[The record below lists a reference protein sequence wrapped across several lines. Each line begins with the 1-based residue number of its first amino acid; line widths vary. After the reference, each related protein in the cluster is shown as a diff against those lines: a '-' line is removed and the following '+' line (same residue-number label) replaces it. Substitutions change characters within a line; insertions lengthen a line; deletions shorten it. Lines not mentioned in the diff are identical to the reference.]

1 MMYREE
7 EQLQRCCVNQ
17 FKWRYSRYFRLLTH
31 PANEGTADPK
41 RGARLKA
48 MGVQAGVPDLLL
60 FVARNG
66 YHGLAIEMKSR
77 KGKHGG
83 SACLKAGGG
92 NAEGTG
98 PENAYGK
105 TAQSASNQTDD
116 RGGCEG
122 NQQIADQTQNP
133 AEGHEFH

>member
-60 FVARNG
+60 FVARGG

-77 KGKHGG
+77 KGKLEKVQKEYLGMLEEQGWKTAVCRSLEEFLDIIHEY
-83 SACLKAGGG
+83 L
-92 NAEGTG
+92 G
-98 PENAYGK
+98 PEEDPDRETLLKLLNA
-105 TAQSASNQTDD
+105 
-116 RGGCEG
+116 
-122 NQQIADQTQNP
+122 
-133 AEGHEFH
+133 